1 MNNLEFGAFIAQL
14 RKEQNMTQK
23 DLADILHVTDKAV
36 SKWETGKG
44 FPDLK
49 LMEPLAQALGVTMVE
64 LIQCQRQQT
73 DMLTMEQAQSVVTQ
87 AMDRSERTTARRYLK
102 LFRFTLICLAAFCA
116 LNLIPYSILLY
127 MAITGSYWNNSIGV
141 SPGKDVGIIGG
152 ADGPT
157 AILVSH
163 TAGSPWLSIG
173 LPVVLLILCIVLAI
187 RVWVVEKKLK

>member
-14 RKEQNMTQK
+14 RKELNMTQK

-73 DMLTMEQAQSVVTQ
+73 DMLTMEQAHSVVTQ

-102 LFRFTLICLAAFCA
+102 LFRFTLIGLCGFFV
-116 LNLIPYSILLY
+116 LNLLPYIMFQFLMLSGY
-127 MAITGSYWNNSIGV
+127 YQMQTGGISDNYGV
-141 SPGKDVGIIGG
+141 IGG

-157 AILVSH
+157 AILVAQSID
-163 TAGSPWLSIG
+163 SPWLSIG
-173 LPVVLLILCIVLAI
+173 LPVVLLILCVILAI
-187 RVWVVEKKLK
+187 RVWLVEKNLK